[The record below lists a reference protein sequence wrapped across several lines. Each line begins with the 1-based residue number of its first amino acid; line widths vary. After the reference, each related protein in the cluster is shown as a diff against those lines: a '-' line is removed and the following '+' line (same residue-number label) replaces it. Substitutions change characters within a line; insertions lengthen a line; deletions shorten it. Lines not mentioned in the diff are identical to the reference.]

1 MKLGGNSKIKF
12 IKSAT
17 EKAGYPDTT
26 CPEVGIIG
34 RSNAGKSSFINSVF
48 GTRIAKVSGTPGKT
62 TLLNFFSVL
71 NGKYNIVDMPGY
83 GYAARSTKE
92 VNSWKPMIENYI
104 LKRDQLVGV
113 ILVMDIRR
121 DWTAQEQDL
130 VDWVESRGLDVVVI
144 LSKADK
150 LGRNKAQ
157 QAAAKIKKSSG
168 LKSVFCISSLKKTGL
183 KEAEEFYFNKWIHNG
198 D

>member
-12 IKSAT
+12 IKSAVT
-17 EKAGYPDTT
+17 IDQYPNTD
-26 CPEVGIIG
+26 CLEVGIIG

-48 GTRIAKVSGTPGKT
+48 NTRIAKVSGTPGKT

-71 NGKYNIVDMPGY
+71 GGKYNIVDMPGY
-83 GYAARSTKE
+83 GYAARSNKE
-92 VNSWKPMIENYI
+92 VDSWKPMIESYI
-104 LKRDQLVGV
+104 LKREQLTGI

-121 DWTAQEQDL
+121 DWTTQEQSL
-130 VDWVESRGLDVVVI
+130 VDWVDSRGLGVVVI

-157 QAAAKIKKSSG
+157 QAAAKIRKSSG
-168 LKSVFCISSLKKTGL
+168 LSSVFCISSLKKTGL
-183 KEAEEFYFNKWIHNG
+183 KEAEDFFFNKWIQS
-198 D
+198 DS